1 MDDPRNDPTPAPET
15 GSAASAS
22 SPLEGERATGAG
34 KRAAAPA
41 RGRGLRVERRY
52 SRPGVHPFDEVEWEQ
67 RTASIANEKGEAVF
81 VQEDIEVPRSWSQL
95 AANVVVSKYFRG
107 LLGTPDRERSAR
119 QLIGRVA
126 DTIRDWGR
134 QGEYFASDDDLDA
147 FHAELCAIL
156 VNQIAAFNSPVWFN
170 LGAEPRPQV
179 SACQPYDALV
189 STPSGMVAIG
199 ELVSGRAVG
208 REVYDAEGVTRIV
221 AVASNGVKPVRRV
234 RLRNGSFVEAT
245 PDHMVLAVRDR
256 GTAPA
261 WIPVA
266 DLRPGMRLRL
276 HPHRARVAA
285 PALVGVSSGGHG
297 RDIVRWLDTAGE
309 AADSDNRQ
317 VSAAAVAG
325 WLQADGVAD
334 LCERATDRL
343 LAIDLHVADANE
355 FDWVSR
361 HLDTVLPGVHRSV
374 RAARSSRPAGTVDG
388 SDLWIRLEGEGLR
401 EFVEG
406 WDVPRPGSAIRVP
419 HRLWTAPL
427 DQVVAYLRSVFQAHR
442 VIEPGPD
449 CSPEVAINLTLGV
462 GGEAWAEDLQIL
474 LASIGIYSRR
484 PNPVDR
490 RSPQHGL
497 RIAIG
502 AERAR
507 FAELIGFISD
517 GRQRRL
523 LGSLRLQ
530 RATACPDL
538 REEVVT
544 AIDDCGHQPVFD
556 IQTESGTYLSNHVL
570 VHNCFINSVDDT
582 MTSILTLARTEGMLF
597 KYGSGTGSNLSSIR
611 SSEEKL
617 AGGGTA
623 SGPVSFMKGFDAF
636 AGVIK
641 SGGTTRRAAKMVIL
655 NADHPDI
662 VEFINCKVSEE
673 RKAWALIEAGY
684 DGSFTGEAYGSVFFQ
699 NSNNSVRVT
708 DDFMRAVLED
718 REWHTHAVTD
728 PSRIMHTYQ
737 ARDLMRQISEAAWAC
752 GDPGMQF
759 DTTINEWHTSPNSG
773 RINASNPCSEYM
785 YLDDSACNLA
795 SLNLMKFYGSDGEFD
810 VEAYRHTIR
819 IMITAMEVL
828 VGYASYPTEMIAEN
842 SRRFRPLGLGYAN
855 LGALLMARGA
865 PYDSPQGRDYAASV
879 TAILCGEAYA
889 QSARIA
895 KEVGPFEGFAV
906 NRQPMLRVME
916 KHRAAAYRIPADHL
930 PPNLLGAAR
939 TTWDDAHELGA
950 VHGYRN
956 GQATVLAPT
965 GTIGFLMDCDTTGVE
980 PDIALVKYKKL
991 VGGGLLKM
999 VNNTVP
1005 LALRRL
1011 GYGEQAISD
1020 IVAHIDAHDTIEGAP
1035 HLRADDLAVFDCA
1048 FQPANGSRSIAWQGH
1063 VRMMAATQ
1071 PFLSGAI
1078 SKTVNLPQDATPD
1091 DIEHAYIDAWRMG
1104 LKAVAIYR
1112 DGSKRSQPLSTSR
1125 RQATFNGRE
1134 GDLAAAADRPARRRL
1149 PSERQAITHK
1159 FEIQGHEGYITVGL
1173 YEDGQPGEIFLKM
1186 AKEGSTL
1193 SGVMDAFATAVSVAL
1208 QYGVPLKLFCDKFA
1222 HMRFEP
1228 SGYTG
1233 NREIPIA
1240 KSIVDYIFRWLG
1252 ARFLPQEERAELGV
1266 LERVPP
1272 APPSASRETATSVPM
1287 GTNSTAAAS
1296 SATAGPEHVPGK
1308 QLVAGQAFWNQEDAP
1323 SCADCGALMVR
1334 SGACYKCMN
1343 CGATSGCS

>member
-1 MDDPRNDPTPAPET
+1 MDEPSSDPTPASQTSSGET
-15 GSAASAS
+15 GGS
-22 SPLEGERATGAG
+22 R
-34 KRAAAPA
+34 PA
-41 RGRGLRVERRY
+41 RGKPATRIGGGPRGQGAGTGLRVERRY
-52 SRPGVHPFDEVEWEQ
+52 SRPGVHPFDEVEWEV
-67 RTASIANEKGEAVF
+67 RTASIADEKGEAVF
-81 VQEDIEVPRSWSQL
+81 VQEDVDVPRSWSQL
-95 AANVVVSKYFRG
+95 ATNVVVSKYFRG
-107 LLGTPDRERSAR
+107 LLGTPERERSAR

-126 DTIRDWGR
+126 DTIREWGR
-134 QGEYFASDDDLDA
+134 AGGYFASEEDLEA

-156 VNQIAAFNSPVWFN
+156 VNQVAAFNSPVWFN
-170 LGAEPRPQV
+170 LGAEPAPQV
-179 SACQPYDALV
+179 SA
-189 STPSGMVAIG
+189 
-199 ELVSGRAVG
+199 
-208 REVYDAEGVTRIV
+208 
-221 AVASNGVKPVRRV
+221 
-234 RLRNGSFVEAT
+234 
-245 PDHMVLAVRDR
+245 
-256 GTAPA
+256 
-261 WIPVA
+261 
-266 DLRPGMRLRL
+266 
-276 HPHRARVAA
+276 
-285 PALVGVSSGGHG
+285 
-297 RDIVRWLDTAGE
+297 
-309 AADSDNRQ
+309 
-317 VSAAAVAG
+317 
-325 WLQADGVAD
+325 
-334 LCERATDRL
+334 
-343 LAIDLHVADANE
+343 
-355 FDWVSR
+355 
-361 HLDTVLPGVHRSV
+361 
-374 RAARSSRPAGTVDG
+374 
-388 SDLWIRLEGEGLR
+388 
-401 EFVEG
+401 
-406 WDVPRPGSAIRVP
+406 
-419 HRLWTAPL
+419 
-427 DQVVAYLRSVFQAHR
+427 
-442 VIEPGPD
+442 
-449 CSPEVAINLTLGV
+449 
-462 GGEAWAEDLQIL
+462 
-474 LASIGIYSRR
+474 
-484 PNPVDR
+484 
-490 RSPQHGL
+490 
-497 RIAIG
+497 
-502 AERAR
+502 
-507 FAELIGFISD
+507 
-517 GRQRRL
+517 
-523 LGSLRLQ
+523 
-530 RATACPDL
+530 
-538 REEVVT
+538 
-544 AIDDCGHQPVFD
+544 
-556 IQTESGTYLSNHVL
+556 
-570 VHNCFINSVDDT
+570 CFINSVDDT

-641 SGGTTRRAAKMVIL
+641 SGGTTRRAAQMVIL

-662 VEFINCKVSEE
+662 VEFINCKVNEE

-699 NSNNSVRVT
+699 NSNNSVRAA

-718 REWHTHAVTD
+718 REWHTRAVTD
-728 PSRIMHTYQ
+728 RSRVMHTYQ
-737 ARDLMRQISEAAWAC
+737 ARDLMHQIAEAAWVC

-759 DTTINEWHTSPNSG
+759 DTTVNEWHTSPNSG

-795 SLNLMKFYGSDGEFD
+795 SLNLMKFFGEDGAFD

-828 VGYASYPTEMIAEN
+828 VGNASYPTDRITAN
-842 SRRFRPLGLGYAN
+842 SRRYRPLGLGYAN
-855 LGALLMARGA
+855 LGALLMARGV
-865 PYDSPQGRDYAASV
+865 PYDSPQGRDYAAAL
-879 TAILCGEAYA
+879 TAVLCGESYA

-895 KEVGPFEGFAV
+895 REVGPFDGYAD

-939 TTWDDAHELGA
+939 TSWDDAHELGA

-1005 LALRRL
+1005 QALRRL

-1035 HLRADDLAVFDCA
+1035 HLRPDDLPVFDCA
-1048 FQPANGSRSIAWQGH
+1048 FTPRAGARSIHYLGH
-1063 VRMMAATQ
+1063 IRMMGAAQ

-1078 SKTVNLPQDATPD
+1078 SKTVNLPQDATPE
-1091 DIEHAYIDAWRMG
+1091 DIEHAYLDAWRMG
-1104 LKAVAIYR
+1104 LKAIAVYR

-1125 RQATFNGRE
+1125 RQATFTGQKE
-1134 GDLAAAADRPARRRL
+1134 ETAAARPARHRL
-1149 PSERQAITHK
+1149 PAERQAITHK

-1173 YEDGQPGEIFLKM
+1173 YEDGLPGEIFLKM

-1252 ARFLPQEERAELGV
+1252 ARFLPAEERAALGV
-1266 LERVPP
+1266 IDRGPSPMESAAIEEV
-1272 APPSASRETATSVPM
+1272 APSAGETRAS
-1287 GTNSTAAAS
+1287 AAAS
-1296 SATAGPEHVPGK
+1296 AATAAPGHVPGK

-1323 SCADCGALMVR
+1323 SCADCGSLMVR

-1343 CGATSGCS
+1343 CGASSGCS